1 MKQEQRRYV
10 SQELILAEAIKEFG
24 KYGYGDASVNRICEA
39 GQISKG
45 RLFHYYKDKDELFL
59 TCVQAC
65 YDHLQQVQEFFR
77 AEPEEALEQTFHRY
91 FRLRQQHFQN
101 HPYEAL
107 MMRVAALSSP
117 AHLKE
122 RTDQMMDHFVDATS
136 RVLYQIL
143 ANVQPALPHTYF
155 QEAIQIFHI
164 ASYYCHFRVGTVGW
178 IPEQDMTA
186 QMETNLAF
194 FARVVH
200 LMLYGLLPRETHP
213 QETPFICN

>member
-143 ANVQPALPHTYF
+143 ANVQPALPHTF
-155 QEAIQIFHI
+155 SGSDPDL
-164 ASYYCHFRVGTVGW
+164 SYC
-178 IPEQDMTA
+178 E
-186 QMETNLAF
+186 L
-194 FARVVH
+194 
-200 LMLYGLLPRETHP
+200 LLPLPGWYGGLDSRTGYDGTDGDKP
-213 QETPFICN
+213 RLF

>member
-143 ANVQPALPHTYF
+143 ANVQPALPHTY
-155 QEAIQIFHI
+155 ISGSDPDL
-164 ASYYCHFRVGTVGW
+164 SYC
-178 IPEQDMTA
+178 E
-186 QMETNLAF
+186 L
-194 FARVVH
+194 
-200 LMLYGLLPRETHP
+200 LLPLPGWYGGLDSRTGYDGADGDKP
-213 QETPFICN
+213 RLF

>member
-122 RTDQMMDHFVDATS
+122 RTDQMMDHLWTQPRGCSTKSLPTCSPRCPIRIFRKRSRSFILRAIIATS
-136 RVLYQIL
+136 GLVRW
-143 ANVQPALPHTYF
+143 AGF
-155 QEAIQIFHI
+155 QNRI
-164 ASYYCHFRVGTVGW
+164 
-178 IPEQDMTA
+178 
-186 QMETNLAF
+186 
-194 FARVVH
+194 
-200 LMLYGLLPRETHP
+200 
-213 QETPFICN
+213 

>member
-77 AEPEEALEQTFHRY
+77 AE
-91 FRLRQQHFQN
+91 RLNKLSTGIFACGSSIFKIIH
-101 HPYEAL
+101 
-107 MMRVAALSSP
+107 MR
-117 AHLKE
+117 
-122 RTDQMMDHFVDATS
+122 R
-136 RVLYQIL
+136 
-143 ANVQPALPHTYF
+143 
-155 QEAIQIFHI
+155 
-164 ASYYCHFRVGTVGW
+164 
-178 IPEQDMTA
+178 
-186 QMETNLAF
+186 
-194 FARVVH
+194 
-200 LMLYGLLPRETHP
+200 
-213 QETPFICN
+213 

>member
-1 MKQEQRRYV
+1 M
-10 SQELILAEAIKEFG
+10 AEAIKELG

-77 AEPEEALEQTFHRY
+77 AEPEEALAQTFHRY

-122 RTDQMMDHFVDATS
+122 RTDQMMDHFVEATS

-143 ANVQPALPHTYF
+143 ANVQPALPHTRVCLRSGQLKQGIWQRSCKEYGK
-155 QEAIQIFHI
+155 ET
-164 ASYYCHFRVGTVGW
+164 ASEYK
-178 IPEQDMTA
+178 E
-186 QMETNLAF
+186 
-194 FARVVH
+194 
-200 LMLYGLLPRETHP
+200 YGLQKAMEALQKAGVRGSVP
-213 QETPFICN
+213 NSV

>member
-136 RVLYQIL
+136 RVLYQICQRAARAAPYVFSGGDPDL
-143 ANVQPALPHTYF
+143 
-155 QEAIQIFHI
+155 
-164 ASYYCHFRVGTVGW
+164 SYC
-178 IPEQDMTA
+178 E
-186 QMETNLAF
+186 L
-194 FARVVH
+194 
-200 LMLYGLLPRETHP
+200 LLPLPLVRWADSRTGYDGADGDKP
-213 QETPFICN
+213 RLLTAWFI

>member
-107 MMRVAALSSP
+107 MMRVAAL
-117 AHLKE
+117 
-122 RTDQMMDHFVDATS
+122 
-136 RVLYQIL
+136 
-143 ANVQPALPHTYF
+143 
-155 QEAIQIFHI
+155 
-164 ASYYCHFRVGTVGW
+164 
-178 IPEQDMTA
+178 
-186 QMETNLAF
+186 
-194 FARVVH
+194 
-200 LMLYGLLPRETHP
+200 
-213 QETPFICN
+213 